1 MLTCSFIFPF
11 IYFSVSEHL
20 KIGHHR
26 LTTIQNKSR
35 QKCAFFFLFAYFFA
49 QLKSVNVSRGSLD
62 QMNERKE
69 GGEVKGNYHSL
80 HGLNEQKINNH
91 KHPIQCRRLHWI
103 KIFFSDRRMKWAHM
117 K

>member
-62 QMNERKE
+62 QMKE
-69 GGEVKGNYHSL
+69 GGVNGIHRSVWLRLFNSQSL
-80 HGLNEQKINNH
+80 VE
-91 KHPIQCRRLHWI
+91 WV
-103 KIFFSDRRMKWAHM
+103 
-117 K
+117 